1 MVLVDASANRNK
13 AMSTETKQSINEIKQ
28 FHEELIDKVSQQQT
42 QFTNDR
48 ELAKKLKLIEN
59 SAQDVVE
66 YIKKRSER

>member
-1 MVLVDASANRNK
+1 
-13 AMSTETKQSINEIKQ
+13 MSTETKQSINEIKQ